1 MFNRG
6 LFSLIL
12 ASCVVAVFF
21 DGSLFAQQPAR
32 TPADGQP
39 VVNELRIEYTSVRT
53 VSEGAVRASIQLREG
68 MPYSPA
74 MVDQSVRALYAT
86 GLIEF
91 VEVSVVPL
99 ANNKV
104 DVIFSVAP
112 KYRVGQV
119 RFEGN
124 DRFSNRRMNRQ
135 IEMEAGNFLDD
146 FRVASDAQK
155 IRDYYV
161 DKGFPDAEVDF
172 DIERNRLTGTADVT
186 FEIHEGG
193 RVRIAKVLFEGNDSI
208 SDRRLRRSIKTKR
221 RTLLSF
227 LTGTGRFDEV
237 QFEADLEILRNVYR
251 NQGFLD
257 VRVRLA
263 DDGLY
268 VSNRGRMTITL
279 KVEEG
284 ERYYVGG
291 FEVSGNT
298 IFTDRELLGAHA
310 LRTGDPFS
318 PEAVDRASGALTD
331 YYTSRGYLDAFIRAE
346 RIPNLEDRSIDLN
359 FIAVESEK
367 FYLESIRVQGNT
379 KTKSNVIIRELALR
393 PGDVFDL
400 VRMRTSQQR
409 LRNTRFFE
417 EVNLTPEPSGVPGR
431 RDLSITV
438 QEGRTGNLTFGAGF
452 SSLENVVIF
461 AEVSQSNFDLFNWRS
476 RFQGAGQKFRIRTQ
490 LGRRSN
496 EVLISFEEPWLFQQQ
511 LAFGV
516 DIFRVQTNF
525 NSSFYNEVRLG
536 FETFLRRRLFE
547 LVEGRLSYRLEQ
559 VDIFD
564 VDAGAPAVILNAR
577 GTETV
582 SKVGFSL
589 LRDTRDSMLFTR
601 KGNRTQL
608 LTEVA
613 GGPFGADVNYY
624 RLEGRTAQFIPTFE
638 SMNQNVSLIGRI
650 GAVDPFGSSAEVP
663 FYDRYYLGGPDSL
676 RGFDF
681 REASP
686 RDAAVPSEPIGGN
699 SFAFASVEYTFQL
712 APQLAIATF
721 YDWGFVNASSY
732 DFDISR
738 YRDNWGV
745 GLRLLVMG
753 SPLKLDLGFPIT
765 TRDDDGR
772 SAQFHFS
779 FGTRF

>member
-1 MFNRG
+1 MLKQGFFFFILTAFAAAG
-6 LFSLIL
+6 LFN
-12 ASCVVAVFF
+12 
-21 DGSLFAQQPAR
+21 GTLFGQQPSAE
-32 TPADGQP
+32 AQP
-39 VVNELRIEYTSVRT
+39 IVNELRIEYTSVRT
-53 VSEGAVRASIQLREG
+53 VSEGAIRASIQLREG

-99 ANNKV
+99 ADNKV
-104 DVIFSVAP
+104 DVVFSVAP
-112 KYRVGQV
+112 KYRIGQV

-135 IEMEAGNFLDD
+135 IELEAGNFLDD

-155 IRDYYV
+155 IRDYYIE
-161 DKGFPDAEVDF
+161 KGFPDAEVEF
-172 DIERNRLTGTADVT
+172 DIERNRLTGIADVT
-186 FEIHEGG
+186 FEIYEGG
-193 RVRIAKVLFEGNDSI
+193 RVRIARVNFEGNDSI
-208 SDRRLRRSIKTKR
+208 SDRRLRRAMNTKR
-221 RTLLSF
+221 RTLISF
-227 LTGTGRFDEV
+227 LTGSGRFDEAK
-237 QFEADLEILRNVYR
+237 FESDLEILRNVYR

-257 VRVRLA
+257 VRVRA
-263 DDGLY
+263 AEDGLF

-279 KVEEG
+279 QVEEG
-284 ERYYVGG
+284 ERYFVGG
-291 FEVSGNT
+291 FEVAGNT
-298 IFTDRELLGAHA
+298 IFTGNELLAAHA

-318 PEAVDRASGALTD
+318 PDAVDRAAGALTD
-331 YYTSRGYLDAFIRAE
+331 YYTSRGYLDAFVRAE

-359 FIAVESEK
+359 FVVVESEK

-417 EVNLTPEPSGVPGR
+417 EVNLAPEPSGVPGR

-525 NSSFYNEVRLG
+525 NSTFYNEVRLG

-564 VDAGAPAVILNAR
+564 VDAGAPAVILNSR

-589 LRDTRDSMLFTR
+589 LRDTRDSILFTR

-624 RLEGRTAQFIPTFE
+624 RLEGRSAQFFPTFE
-638 SMNQNVSLIGRI
+638 ALNQNVSIIGRI
-650 GAVDPFGSSAEVP
+650 GSVDPFGSSNEVP

-686 RDAAVPSEPIGGN
+686 RDPAVPSEPIGGN
-699 SFAFASVEYTFQL
+699 SFAFASLEYTFQL
-712 APQLAIATF
+712 APQLAVATF
-721 YDWGFVNASSY
+721 YDWGFVNPQSY
-732 DFDISR
+732 DFDMSR

-765 TRDDDGR
+765 TRDDEGR

>member
-1 MFNRG
+1 MFNRAFSTLITSSSLLL
-6 LFSLIL
+6 LFI
-12 ASCVVAVFF
+12 C
-21 DGSLFAQQPAR
+21 GSLAAQQTQRPA
-32 TPADGQP
+32 TDSQP
-39 VVNELRIEYTSVRT
+39 IVNELRVEYTSVRT
-53 VSEGAVRASIQLREG
+53 VSEGAIRASIQLREG

-91 VEVSVVPL
+91 VEVSVLPL
-99 ANNKV
+99 DNNKV
-104 DVIFSVAP
+104 DVVFSVAP
-112 KYRVGQV
+112 KFRINEI

-124 DRFSNRRMNRQ
+124 DRFSNRRLNRQ
-135 IEMEAGNFLDD
+135 IELEAGNFLDD

-155 IRDYYV
+155 IRDYYIQ
-161 DKGFPDAEVDF
+161 KGFPDAEVEF

-186 FEIHEGG
+186 FEIYEGG
-193 RVRIAKVLFEGNDSI
+193 RVRIARVQFEGNDSI
-208 SDRRLRRSIKTKR
+208 SDRKLRRAMRTKR
-221 RTLLSF
+221 RTPLSF
-227 LTGTGRFDEV
+227 LTGSGRFDET
-237 QFEADLEILRNVYR
+237 QFQADLDIVRDLYR
-251 NQGFLD
+251 NEGFLD
-257 VRVRLA
+257 VRVRA
-263 DDGLY
+263 AEDGLF

-279 KVEEG
+279 QIEEG
-284 ERYYVGG
+284 ERYFVGG

-318 PEAVDRASGALTD
+318 PAAVDRAAGALTD
-331 YYTSRGYLDAFIRAE
+331 YYTSRGYLDAFVRAE

-359 FIAVESEK
+359 FIVVESEK
-367 FYLESIRVQGNT
+367 FYLESIRIQGNT

-452 SSLENVVIF
+452 SSLENVVVF

-525 NSSFYNEVRLG
+525 NSAFYNEVRLG

-547 LVEGRLSYRLEQ
+547 LVEGRLSYRLEE

-564 VDAGAPAVILNAR
+564 VDANAPIVIRDAR
-577 GTETV
+577 GKETV

-589 LRDTRDSMLFTR
+589 LRDTRDSFLFTR

-624 RLEGRTAQFIPTFE
+624 RLEGRTAQFFPTFD
-638 SMNQNVSLIGRI
+638 SMNQTVSLIGRI
-650 GAVDPFGSSAEVP
+650 GSVDPFGSSSEVP

-681 REASP
+681 REVSP
-686 RDAAVPSEPIGGN
+686 KEVGEPIGGN
-699 SFAFASVEYTFQL
+699 SFAFASVEYAFQL
-712 APQLAIATF
+712 APQLAVATF
-721 YDWGFVNASSY
+721 YDWGFVNSSSY
-732 DFDISR
+732 DFDIER

-765 TRDDDGR
+765 TRDDDSR
-772 SAQFHFS
+772 SPQFHFS